1 MKTKKTFYVTTPI
14 YYPTAKPH
22 LGTSYTTIAADVL
35 ARWNKLQGKDV
46 FFLTG
51 TDEHGQKLDEA
62 AKEKGVKPKE
72 YADELVK
79 DFKKAWKELNIN
91 FDEFIRTTD
100 KKHEEA
106 VKKIIQKIY
115 ENGDLYEGNYEGLY
129 CIPCESYYTEKDLV
143 DEKCPTCGR
152 EVQPFKE
159 KAYFFKLSRYQKG
172 LLDLYK
178 ENPEFILP
186 ESKRNEIMNRVKEG
200 LKDVNFTRS
209 KFSWGVEFP
218 MDKKYVLWV
227 WADALTNYIS
237 ALDWP
242 SGKNFE
248 KFWPANVH
256 LIGKDIL
263 WFHAVIWPAMLMS
276 AKIKTPD
283 TIFAHGWW
291 TVNGQ
296 KISKSKGNVIDPL
309 EISNK
314 YGTDS
319 FRYFLLRAV
328 PFGEDGDFDE
338 RALAA
343 RHNNELADKLGNL
356 VSRVSTLA
364 EKYGIEKAEQAKE
377 LDSKET
383 TNKVSEHLE
392 SFQFDKALNEIF
404 SFIDKCNT
412 YVQETSPWITKDK
425 KVLYRLANAIKDA
438 SILLSPFMPETC
450 KKIAQTFNF
459 KIDIKELDKPLKVSK
474 IKKADI
480 LFKKIDTE
488 VNNNQDKITNNKKE
502 NINKP
507 SAPLGDSKE
516 IVGIANMSTIKFDDF
531 AKIDLRVGTIKKV
544 EEIEGADKLYKLEIE
559 VGKEK
564 KIILAGIKQFYTKD
578 ELKGKQV
585 AVIMNLEPR
594 KMRGVESQ
602 GMILAAVSDNH
613 SKVILLSPDKKIDS
627 GSKVQ

>member
-1 MKTKKTFYVTTPI
+1 MTNKKTFYVTTPI

-35 ARWNKLQGKDV
+35 ARWNHLQGKDV

-51 TDEHGQKLDEA
+51 TDEHGQKLYEA
-62 AKEKGVKPKE
+62 AKEKGVSPKA
-72 YADELVK
+72 YVDELVK
-79 DFKKAWKELNIN
+79 DFKKAWQELNID
-91 FDEFIRTTD
+91 FYGFIRTTD

-106 VKKIIQKIY
+106 VKKIIQRIY

-143 DEKCPTCGR
+143 NEKCPTCGR
-152 EVQPFKE
+152 EVQLFKE

-186 ESKRNEIMNRVKEG
+186 ESKRNEIVNRVKEG
-200 LKDVNFTRS
+200 LKDVSFTRS

-218 MDKKYVLWV
+218 IDKKYVLWV
-227 WADALTNYIS
+227 WADALTNYLS

-242 SGKNFE
+242 NGKNFE

-256 LIGKDIL
+256 LVGKDIL
-263 WFHAVIWPAMLMS
+263 WFHAVILPAMLMS
-276 AKIKTPD
+276 AKIKTPN

-309 EISNK
+309 EISKK
-314 YGTDS
+314 YGVDS

-338 RALAA
+338 LALVA

-383 TNKVSEHLE
+383 INKVSEHLE
-392 SFQFDKALNEIF
+392 GFEFDKALNEIF

-425 KVLYRLANAIKDA
+425 KVLYRLANAIKDMT
-438 SILLSPFMPETC
+438 ILLSPFMPETC
-450 KKIAQTFNF
+450 EKIAKTFNF
-459 KIDIKELDKPLKVSK
+459 EIKLSELDRPIKVSK
-474 IKKADI
+474 IKKSDI
-480 LFKKIDTE
+480 LFRKIDVDAAPLPTPQKS
-488 VNNNQDKITNNKKE
+488 VNNINPKKDKI
-502 NINKP
+502 
-507 SAPLGDSKE
+507 
-516 IVGIANMSTIKFDDF
+516 VGVVNMNTIKFEDF
-531 AKIDLRVGTIKKV
+531 TKLDIRVGTIKKV
-544 EEIEGADKLYKLEIE
+544 EEIEGADKLYKLEVE
-559 VGKEK
+559 VGKDK
-564 KIILAGIKQFYTKD
+564 KILVAGIKQFYKKE
-578 ELKGKQV
+578 ELKDKQV
-585 AVIMNLEPR
+585 VVIINLKPR
-594 KMRGVESQ
+594 KMRGVESE
-602 GMILAAVSDNH
+602 GMILAAVSDDH
-613 SKVILLSPDKKIDS
+613 SKVILISPDKKIDS
-627 GSKVQ
+627 GSKIQ